1 MSDEKTEQA
10 EPNYIELS
18 PDEMVEQARK
28 RAPLVPNV
36 MALILAALDVMT
48 QDQLL
53 KLMALSSTTIQ
64 VGIEMGLDHDLFMQ
78 LMEQGWTVLK
88 KEEVKEACQEAERDA
103 HSQ

>member
-1 MSDEKTEQA
+1 MADEQTE
-10 EPNYIELS
+10 PKYIELS

-36 MALILAALDVMT
+36 MALLMAALEVMT

-53 KLMALSSTTIQ
+53 RLMALSSTTIQ
-64 VGIEMGLDHDLFMQ
+64 VGLEMGLDHDLFMQ

-88 KEEVKEACQEAERDA
+88 KEEIKDACQEAERET